1 MSRAR
6 HWMIARGA
14 MVIFCVPAKS
24 AKSAMMQVEERS
36 VGGLG
41 GGRGREV
48 VVEVD
53 IIKEYRGGLEVCI
66 YELEVIY

>member
-6 HWMIARGA
+6 DWMIARGA

-24 AKSAMMQVEERS
+24 AKSAMMHVGERF

-41 GGRGREV
+41 GG
-48 VVEVD
+48 
-53 IIKEYRGGLEVCI
+53 
-66 YELEVIY
+66 